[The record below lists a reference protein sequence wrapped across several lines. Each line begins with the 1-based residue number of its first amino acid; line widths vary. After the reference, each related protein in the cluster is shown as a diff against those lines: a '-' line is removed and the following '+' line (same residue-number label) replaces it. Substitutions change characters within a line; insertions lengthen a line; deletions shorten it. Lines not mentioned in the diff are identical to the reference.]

1 MKKVIVGVMSL
12 LVMAACSQSEV
23 VDVNRNN
30 DVIEFGAIAKS
41 PTRAET
47 VYSNTN
53 MPESFTVWATFDG
66 KILIDGDV
74 IVRQQD
80 NSWVNTTTTRYW
92 PAGCSDTKKV
102 TFYAY
107 ANDQESFEGTYPNY
121 GANFSNFTVNPDVTQ
136 QKDFLV
142 ATAYASSGPVQL
154 EFKHALYQLAYS
166 AKCTNE
172 NLRVVIDGVTICN
185 VEDTNSGLLSYVEQD
200 NFVGAYLSW
209 ERPHVGDNDFS
220 VEFDPVTLDSSNV
233 GVAQTLTIPNSENA
247 LLLVP
252 FNSQNKGT
260 WKPATEPL
268 ADTPHAYFLVKCAI
282 ANVADGDE
290 IMLWGT
296 KKQDGTYETKEIAI
310 PIPGEHLAGFDSGR
324 QFVYTFVFGQGNG
337 GYDPAS
343 NEPVLAPVDWS
354 VSVKDFENESDYN
367 KDINMKY

>member
-74 IVRQQD
+74 IKKQGS
-80 NSWVNTTTTRYW
+80 SWVNTTATRYW

-107 ANDQESFEGTYPNY
+107 ANDQGSFEGIDPYV
-121 GANFSNFTVNPDVTQ
+121 GAIFSSFIVNPDVTK

-142 ATAYASSGPVQL
+142 ATTYASSGPVQL
-154 EFKHALYQLAYS
+154 EFKHALYQLAYN

-185 VEDTNSGLLSYVEQD
+185 VEDTNSFMLGNSSGIEW
-200 NFVGAYLSW
+200 SMW
-209 ERPHVGDNDFS
+209 EYPNVGDADFL
-220 VEFDPVTLDSSNV
+220 VEFDPVTLDKTNV
-233 GVAQTLTIPNSENA
+233 NTVKTLTSPNSKNA

-252 FNSQNKGT
+252 FSNASQGT
-260 WKPATEPL
+260 WDPATEKL
-268 ADTPHAYFLVKCAI
+268 TETTNAYFLVKCAI
-282 ANVADGDE
+282 ANVSGTDE
-290 IMLWGT
+290 IMLWGE
-296 KKQDGTYETKEIAI
+296 KNSDGTYATKEIAI
-310 PIPGEHLAGFDSGR
+310 PIPGNHLVSYGPGI
-324 QFVYTFVFGQGNG
+324 QFIYTFVFGQGNG
-337 GYDPAS
+337 GYNPVNSA
-343 NEPVLAPVDWS
+343 PVLAPVEWGDITI
-354 VSVKDFENESDYN
+354 KDFELGPNN
-367 KDINMKY
+367 NMNN

>member
-41 PTRAET
+41 STRAET

-66 KILIDGDV
+66 KVLIDGDV
-74 IVRQQD
+74 IKKQGS
-80 NSWVNTTTTRYW
+80 SWVNTTTTRYW

-107 ANDQESFEGTYPNY
+107 ANDQGSFEGFYPSV
-121 GANFSNFTVNPDVTQ
+121 GAVFNSFTVDPDVTK

-142 ATAYASSGPVQL
+142 ATAYTSSGPVQL
-154 EFKHALYQLAYS
+154 EFKHALYQLAYN

-185 VEDTNSGLLSYVEQD
+185 VEDTNNFMLGNSSGMEWSTWDY
-200 NFVGAYLSW
+200 
-209 ERPHVGDNDFS
+209 PCVGDADFL
-220 VEFDPVTLDSSNV
+220 VEFDPVTLDETNV
-233 GVAQTLTIPNSENA
+233 NTVTTLTSPNSENA

-252 FNSQNKGT
+252 FCNTTQGT
-260 WKPATEPL
+260 WNPATEQL
-268 ADTPHAYFLVKCAI
+268 TATTKAYFLVKCAI
-282 ANVADGDE
+282 ANVSGADE
-290 IMLWGT
+290 IMLWGE
-296 KKQDGTYETKEIAI
+296 KNGDGTYATKEIAI
-310 PIPGEHLAGFDSGR
+310 PIPGEHLVSYGPGI
-324 QFVYTFVFGQGNG
+324 QYIYTFVFGQGNG
-337 GYDPAS
+337 GYNPDNGA
-343 NEPVLAPVDWS
+343 PVLAPVEWGNITI
-354 VSVKDFENESDYN
+354 KDFELGPNYDMN
-367 KDINMKY
+367 N

>member
-12 LVMAACSQSEV
+12 LVMVACSQSEV

-41 PTRAET
+41 TTRAET

-74 IVRQQD
+74 IKRQGS
-80 NSWVNTTTTRYW
+80 SWVNTTTTRYW

-107 ANDQESFEGTYPNY
+107 ANDQGSFEGVDPYI
-121 GANFSNFTVNPDVTQ
+121 GAIFNSFIVDPDVTK

-154 EFKHALYQLAYS
+154 EFKHALYQLAYN

-185 VEDTNSGLLSYVEQD
+185 VKDTNNFMLGNSSGREWSM
-200 NFVGAYLSW
+200 W
-209 ERPHVGDNDFS
+209 EYPCVGDADFL
-220 VEFDPVTLDSSNV
+220 VEFDPVTLDETNV
-233 GVAQTLTIPNSENA
+233 NTVKTLTSPNSENA

-252 FNSQNKGT
+252 FCNTNQGT
-260 WKPATEPL
+260 WNPATEKL
-268 ADTPHAYFLVKCAI
+268 TETTHAYFLVKCAI
-282 ANVADGDE
+282 ANVSGADE
-290 IMLWGT
+290 IMLWGE
-296 KKQDGTYETKEIAI
+296 KNDDGTYATKEIAI
-310 PIPGEHLAGFDSGR
+310 PIPGDHLVSYAPGI
-324 QFVYTFVFGQGNG
+324 QFIYTFVFGQGNG
-337 GYDPAS
+337 GYNPDNGA
-343 NEPVLAPVDWS
+343 PVLAPVEWGDITI
-354 VSVKDFENESDYN
+354 KDFELAPNN
-367 KDINMKY
+367 NMNN

>member
-74 IVRQQD
+74 IERQGS
-80 NSWVNTTTTRYW
+80 SWVNTTTTRYW

-107 ANDQESFEGTYPNY
+107 ANDQGSFESCTPNY
-121 GANFSNFTVNPDVTQ
+121 GASFSNFLVNPDVTE

-142 ATAYASSGPVQL
+142 ATAYANSGPVQL
-154 EFKHALYQLAYS
+154 EFKHALYQLAYN

-172 NLRVVIDGVTICN
+172 NMRVVIDGVTICN
-185 VEDTNSGLLSYVEQD
+185 VEDTNDFVLGNSSGQEWSMWGYPD
-200 NFVGAYLSW
+200 
-209 ERPHVGDNDFS
+209 VGDADFL
-220 VEFDPVTLDSSNV
+220 VEFDAVTLDKTNV
-233 GVAQTLTIPNSENA
+233 NTVQTLTSPNSKNA

-252 FNSQNKGT
+252 FSNQNQGT
-260 WKPATEPL
+260 WDPATEKL
-268 ADTPHAYFLVKCAI
+268 TETTNAYFLVKCAI
-282 ANVADGDE
+282 ANVSGDDE
-290 IMLWGT
+290 IMLWGE
-296 KKQDGTYETKEIAI
+296 KNDDGTYVTREIAI
-310 PIPGEHLAGFDSGR
+310 PIPGDHLVRYASGK
-324 QFVYTFVFGQGNG
+324 QFIYTFVFGEGNG
-337 GYDPAS
+337 GYNPA
-343 NEPVLAPVDWS
+343 NGTPVLAPVEWGDITI
-354 VSVKDFENESDYN
+354 KDFELDQNYN
-367 KDINMKY
+367 MNN

>member
-74 IVRQQD
+74 IEYQ
-80 NSWVNTTTTRYW
+80 NGKWVNTTTTRYW
-92 PAGCSDTKKV
+92 PAGCSDDKPV
-102 TFYAY
+102 MFYAY
-107 ANDQESFEGTYPNY
+107 VDDQDSFDAAWFAYGMTQFTNFKVNANAAE
-121 GANFSNFTVNPDVTQ
+121 

-154 EFKHALYQLAYS
+154 EFKHALYQLAYN

-185 VEDTNSGLLSYVEQD
+185 VENTNNFLLGNSSGMEWSMWDY
-200 NFVGAYLSW
+200 
-209 ERPHVGDNDFS
+209 PCVGDADFL
-220 VEFDPVTLDSSNV
+220 VEFDAVTLDKTNV
-233 GVAQTLTIPNSENA
+233 NTVQTLTSPNSENA

-252 FNSQNKGT
+252 FSNTNQGT
-260 WKPATEPL
+260 WNPATEKL
-268 ADTPHAYFLVKCAI
+268 TETTDAYFLVKCAI
-282 ANVADGDE
+282 ANVSGTDE
-290 IMLWGT
+290 IMLWGE
-296 KKQDGTYETKEIAI
+296 KNSDGTYATKEIAI
-310 PIPGEHLAGFDSGR
+310 PIPGDHLVSYGPGI
-324 QFVYTFVFGQGNG
+324 QYIYTFVFGQGNG
-337 GYDPAS
+337 GYNPDNGA
-343 NEPVLAPVDWS
+343 PVLAPVEWGNITI
-354 VSVKDFENESDYN
+354 KDFELGPNYN
-367 KDINMKY
+367 MNN

>member
-107 ANDQESFEGTYPNY
+107 ANDQESFEGTYPNS

-185 VEDTNSGLLSYVEQD
+185 VGDTNSFILGNYSGLELIT
-200 NFVGAYLSW
+200 W
-209 ERPHVGDNDFS
+209 EYPNEDDADFL
-220 VEFDPVTLDSSNV
+220 VEFDPVILDKTNV
-233 GVAQTLTIPNSENA
+233 NAVQTLTSPNSKNA

-252 FNSQNKGT
+252 FCNTNPGT
-260 WKPATEPL
+260 WKPATENSTQTKR
-268 ADTPHAYFLVKCAI
+268 AHFLVKCAI
-282 ANVADGDE
+282 SNVSGADE
-290 IMLWGT
+290 IMLWGE
-296 KKQDGTYETKEIAI
+296 KNSDGTYTTKEIAI
-310 PIPGEHLAGFDSGR
+310 PIPGEHLVSFGSGY
-324 QFVYTFVFGQGNG
+324 QYIYTFVFGQGHG
-337 GYDPAS
+337 GYNPD
-343 NEPVLAPVDWS
+343 NGKPVLAPVEWGDITI
-354 VSVKDFENESDYN
+354 KDFELGPNN
-367 KDINMKY
+367 NMNN

>member
-12 LVMAACSQSEV
+12 LVMASCSQSEV

-41 PTRAET
+41 PSRAET

-74 IVRQQD
+74 IKRQGS
-80 NSWVNTTTTRYW
+80 SWVNTTTTRYW

-107 ANDQESFEGTYPNY
+107 ANDQGSFEGTYPNY
-121 GANFSNFTVNPDVTQ
+121 GANFSNFIVNPDVTQ
-136 QKDFLV
+136 QKDFLI

-185 VEDTNSGLLSYVEQD
+185 VGDTNSFILGNSKGLEWIT
-200 NFVGAYLSW
+200 W
-209 ERPHVGDNDFS
+209 EYPNEDDADFL
-220 VEFDPVTLDSSNV
+220 VEFDPVILDTTNV
-233 GVAQTLTIPNSENA
+233 NAVQTLTSPNSENA

-252 FNSQNKGT
+252 FCNTNKGT
-260 WKPATEPL
+260 WNPATENSTETKR
-268 ADTPHAYFLVKCAI
+268 AHFLVKCAI

-290 IMLWGT
+290 IMLWGE
-296 KKQDGTYETKEIAI
+296 KNDNGTYVTQEIAI
-310 PIPGEHLAGFDSGR
+310 PIPGEHLISFSSGT
-324 QFVYTFVFGQGNG
+324 QLIYTFVFGQGHG
-337 GYDPAS
+337 GYNPD
-343 NEPVLAPVDWS
+343 NGKPVLAPVEWGDITI
-354 VSVKDFENESDYN
+354 KDFELGQNYN
-367 KDINMKY
+367 MNN